1 MSLSILYGV
10 NRTNWFEK
18 ISFFYSGAKKNL
30 KNSCLSCNL
39 FTYLLQIP
47 VFEYSMAISK
57 KKIIKSLENLSG
69 DLLEL
74 IHQQYPNGYQ
84 TSISRITNAKKE
96 PIFVFPLDTEDVTYL
111 IKVPVTKNSSGEYD
125 VDSKEEED
133 LEKGEEG
140 FDGGD
145 DFDGGTGN
153 ADAADADYDEEGG
166 SSRGNREASYDPD
179 FDT

>member
-1 MSLSILYGV
+1 
-10 NRTNWFEK
+10 
-18 ISFFYSGAKKNL
+18 
-30 KNSCLSCNL
+30 
-39 FTYLLQIP
+39 
-47 VFEYSMAISK
+47 MAISK

-69 DLLEL
+69 DLLEM

-84 TSISRITNAKKE
+84 ASISRITNAKKE

-133 LEKGEEG
+133 LDKGEDG

-145 DFDGGTGN
+145 DFEAGTTS
-153 ADAADADYDEEGG
+153 DADADYDEEGG
-166 SSRGNREASYDPD
+166 GRRNREASYDPD

>member
-1 MSLSILYGV
+1 
-10 NRTNWFEK
+10 
-18 ISFFYSGAKKNL
+18 
-30 KNSCLSCNL
+30 
-39 FTYLLQIP
+39 
-47 VFEYSMAISK
+47 MAISK

-74 IHQQYPNGYQ
+74 IHSQYPNGYQ

-133 LEKGEEG
+133 LDKGEDG

-145 DFDGGTGN
+145 DFDGGAGSGD
-153 ADAADADYDEEGG
+153 AAADADYDEEGG
-166 SSRGNREASYDPD
+166 GSRGNREASYDPD

>member
-1 MSLSILYGV
+1 
-10 NRTNWFEK
+10 
-18 ISFFYSGAKKNL
+18 
-30 KNSCLSCNL
+30 
-39 FTYLLQIP
+39 
-47 VFEYSMAISK
+47 MAISK

-84 TSISRITNAKKE
+84 ASISRITNAKKE

-133 LEKGEEG
+133 LDKGDDG

-145 DFDGGTGN
+145 DFEAGSGD
-153 ADAADADYDEEGG
+153 ADADYDDEGG
-166 SSRGNREASYDPD
+166 GRGNREASYDPD

>member
-1 MSLSILYGV
+1 
-10 NRTNWFEK
+10 
-18 ISFFYSGAKKNL
+18 
-30 KNSCLSCNL
+30 
-39 FTYLLQIP
+39 
-47 VFEYSMAISK
+47 MAISK

-84 TSISRITNAKKE
+84 ASISRITNAKKE

-125 VDSKEEED
+125 VDSKEEDD
-133 LEKGEEG
+133 LDKGEDN

-145 DFDGGTGN
+145 DFEAGAAGG
-153 ADAADADYDEEGG
+153 DADADYDEEGG
-166 SSRGNREASYDPD
+166 GRGNREASYDPD

>member
-1 MSLSILYGV
+1 MSLSILYGG